1 MKKLSLLLALLMVA
15 TCCML
20 ASCGG
25 DEESSAATS
34 SVATSS
40 ATASS
45 EAESSVASS
54 SEEASSEAESSEEA
68 SSEEASSE
76 EASSEAESSEDPGF
90 EKNPDAL
97 PTEGE
102 NVALNKTYTVS
113 EQYRQ
118 GGADVNW
125 AYDENADIAYPD
137 NGTELTDGT
146 APTAEDGYN
155 VDGWSGFS
163 ANTPAQGTRGY
174 AYVNVDLEEIYE
186 VAAIDVTLLIDSAT
200 GISAP
205 TWFGIAVSEDGETFT
220 DVGDAPVELTED
232 GVHVVTIEVDATARY
247 VQVQFNG
254 GTWNFIGEI
263 AVK

>member
-25 DEESSAATS
+25 DDEESSVATS
-34 SVATSS
+34 SAATSS

-45 EAESSVASS
+45 EAESSATASSEAESSEEVS
-54 SEEASSEAESSEEA
+54 SEEASSEAESSEE
-68 SSEEASSE
+68 
-76 EASSEAESSEDPGF
+76 SSEDPGF
-90 EKNPDAL
+90 VKNPDAL

-155 VDGWSGFS
+155 VDGWCGFN